1 MSATGRCAPFES
13 QQETLVAYQFA
24 HTQTYSRK
32 GNGKSRSVASVV
44 AEAVRQV
51 GYCPHVEEPLQPN
64 ILHGISPDAIPSLI
78 EQQIETAKACFAE
91 QLKGKGRGIR
101 QDQHVLEAAVFSH
114 PNRSSELSDPDVRA
128 RYQEWRDDV
137 IEWVKNDFASRGLD
151 FVSAVEHLDE
161 SHPHIHAYGVP
172 RANES
177 NPRMDAKLCHA
188 GYAAKASES
197 VLERKNT
204 AYREAMR
211 SWQDNHYQ
219 AVSVRHGLLRY
230 GPKRARLDRQAYT
243 AQKIVAKDLA
253 EKLKMSDQLSS
264 VEPALHKAKSE
275 HSKLLSE
282 IKSLRQSLAELGNRA
297 IEEALKVFSD
307 PIGYIK
313 NTVLKDLTDERD
325 RLSRENQTLKAEI
338 YRLKPPENTQER
350 TNDTKPSL

>member
-1 MSATGRCAPFES
+1 M
-13 QQETLVAYQFA
+13 AYQFA

-51 GYCPHVEEPLQPN
+51 GYCPHVDEPLPPN
-64 ILHGISPDAIPSLI
+64 VLHGISPDAIPALI
-78 EQQIETAKACFAE
+78 EQRIETAKACFAE

-101 QDQHVLEAAVFSH
+101 QDQHVLEGAVFSH

-128 RYQEWRDDV
+128 RYQKWRDDV
-137 IEWVKNDFASRGLD
+137 IEWVKNDFDSRGLD

-172 RANES
+172 RATES

-219 AVSVRHGLLRY
+219 AVSERHGLLRY

-243 AQKIVAKDLA
+243 AHKIVAKDLA
-253 EKLKMSDQLSS
+253 EKLNLADELANI
-264 VEPALHKAKSE
+264 EPALANARTTKNELETEVKT
-275 HSKLLSE
+275 
-282 IKSLRQSLAELGNRA
+282 LRQTLAELYERA
-297 IEEALKVFSD
+297 VQEALKVVSD

-313 NTVLKDLTDERD
+313 NTVLKDLTNERD
-325 RLSRENQTLKAEI
+325 RLSRENQALKNEI
-338 YRLKPPENTQER
+338 AQLKPADPAQDRTQR
-350 TNDTKPSL
+350 NDLTL

>member
-1 MSATGRCAPFES
+1 M
-13 QQETLVAYQFA
+13 AYQFA

-51 GYCPHVEEPLQPN
+51 GYCPHVDDPSPPN
-64 ILHGISPDAIPSLI
+64 VLHGISPDAIPALI
-78 EQQIETAKACFAE
+78 EQRIATAKACFAE

-128 RYQEWRDDV
+128 RYQKWRDDV
-137 IEWVKNDFASRGLD
+137 IEWIKNDFASRGLD

-172 RANES
+172 RATES

-188 GYAAKASES
+188 GYAAKAAES

-204 AYREAMR
+204 VYREAMR
-211 SWQDNHYQ
+211 SWQDNHYK
-219 AVSVRHGLLRY
+219 AVSERHGLLRY

-243 AQKIVAKDLA
+243 AHKIVAKDLA
-253 EKLKMSDQLSS
+253 EKLNLADELANI
-264 VEPALHKAKSE
+264 EPALANARTTKNELETEVKT
-275 HSKLLSE
+275 
-282 IKSLRQSLAELGNRA
+282 LRQTLAELYNKA
-297 IEEALKVFSD
+297 VEEALKVVSD

-313 NTVLKDLTDERD
+313 NTVLKDLTHERD
-325 RLSRENQTLKAEI
+325 RLSRENQALKNEI
-338 YRLKPPENTQER
+338 AQLKPSDPAQDRTQR
-350 TNDTKPSL
+350 NDLTL